1 MHRYIC
7 AGDRVTLVS
16 GYDQF
21 HDAARGPLKP
31 GDVGLI
37 ISCDIHSGV
46 IRARVAVSGRTWYY
60 DKRALRLA
68 PANSASTSSTMSTQG
83 AAGYSAGAEPANMY
97 PNNAAFAGAPPPGAV
112 AAFGAPAAASPGA
125 GGITF
130 GAGPAAGSSSPAGA
144 AVADGA
150 PAAASLGAGGFS
162 FGAGPAAGSPSPA
175 GAVAAFG
182 APASASPGAGGFSFG
197 AGAAAGSPSPAGA
210 AAAIGASTAAA
221 KPTAV
226 RFSFLVYIFVLLLL
240 VPSFFL
246 MYISFQQCIFFRM
259 IFKYVI
265 VPAVSLS
272 LFIFVEEY
280 LSLFGVDWR
289 VILNRRK
296 QRQSCLTPFRRATR
310 NSSRHA
316 SPTVPTPV
324 EGRR

>member
-7 AGDRVTLVS
+7 VGDRVTLVS

-37 ISCDIHSGV
+37 ISCDIHCGV

-130 GAGPAAGSSSPAGA
+130 GAGSAAGSSSPAGA
-144 AVADGA
+144 AAAIGA
-150 PAAASLGAGGFS
+150 PAAASPDAGGFS
-162 FGAGPAAGSPSPA
+162 FGAGPAAGSS
-175 GAVAAFG
+175 
-182 APASASPGAGGFSFG
+182 
-197 AGAAAGSPSPAGA
+197 SPAGA
-210 AAAIGASTAAA
+210 AAVEIG
-221 KPTAV
+221 
-226 RFSFLVYIFVLLLL
+226 
-240 VPSFFL
+240 
-246 MYISFQQCIFFRM
+246 
-259 IFKYVI
+259 
-265 VPAVSLS
+265 
-272 LFIFVEEY
+272 
-280 LSLFGVDWR
+280 
-289 VILNRRK
+289 
-296 QRQSCLTPFRRATR
+296 RA
-310 NSSRHA
+310 H
-316 SPTVPTPV
+316 V
-324 EGRR
+324 